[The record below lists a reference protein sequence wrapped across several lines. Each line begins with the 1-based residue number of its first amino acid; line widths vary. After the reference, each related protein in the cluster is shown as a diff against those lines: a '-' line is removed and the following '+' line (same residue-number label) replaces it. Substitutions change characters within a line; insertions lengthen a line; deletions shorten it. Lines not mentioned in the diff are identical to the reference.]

1 VQCREIMAKGTDEI
15 LCDEC
20 MYHKIAWTV
29 HVHGNLAC
37 KLPVTIS
44 HFDKLEAGSWVRF
57 EFI

>member
-1 VQCREIMAKGTDEI
+1 MAKGTDEI